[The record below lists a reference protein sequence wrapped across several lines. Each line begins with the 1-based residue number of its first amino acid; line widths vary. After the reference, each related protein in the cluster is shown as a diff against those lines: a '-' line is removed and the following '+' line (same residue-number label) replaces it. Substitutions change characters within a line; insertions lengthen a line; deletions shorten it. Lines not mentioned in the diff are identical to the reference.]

1 MKKRYAILLS
11 ILLVSLPVL
20 SACDL
25 FGGGDREREYYQQ
38 QLEAYKKVQ
47 EANQKATEEYNK
59 NLQKGLQKWSEEYKQ
74 WQEQQLQQQIQK
86 VEEAE
91 QAQAGQ

>member
-1 MKKRYAILLS
+1 MKKWHALLLAILL
-11 ILLVSLPVL
+11 ISLPVL

-25 FGGGDREREYYQQ
+25 FGGGESDQEYYER

-59 NLQKGLQKWSEEYKQ
+59 NLQEGLQKWADEYKK
-74 WQEQQLQQQIQK
+74 WQEQQLLQQ
-86 VEEAE
+86 VEAAE
-91 QAQAGQ
+91 QALEEQQ